1 MQNLHTDLNI
11 WSSSHVDHQDYGK
24 LTKLE
29 KKVFKELCSTR
40 SRKFIDRVFEK
51 KSQKE
56 LTFLAQLLTFYR
68 LNTSRRRSAIF
79 KKPCQHFKPMASK
92 LLSTM
97 IGLPAD
103 EICCHSG
110 SPNWHARQGKRQSHT
125 YRWNRLQESLD
136 YLHMSMSQGKFNTP
150 LVWSI
155 ISNMLPSGEKARFNH
170 RQTEIKIIGKNKN
183 EVEQIWETM
192 IQIPLNLEASSSRGF
207 VEMIGPLEYFD
218 VSNSVEMG
226 QAIGELEGCIAEAS
240 RKKEEYEK
248 SLKVLQQNFAVINS
262 TVVMANSTY
271 EQ

>member
-1 MQNLHTDLNI
+1 MQNSHTNLNI
-11 WSSSHVDHQDYGK
+11 WSSSHLDHQDYGK

-29 KKVFKELCSTR
+29 KKVLKELCSTR
-40 SRKFIDRVFEK
+40 SRNFIDRVFEK
-51 KSQKE
+51 KSRKE

-79 KKPCQHFKPMASK
+79 KKPCQDFKPMAPK

-103 EICCHSG
+103 EIHRSCG
-110 SPNWHARQGKRQSHT
+110 SPNWCARQGKRQSHT

-136 YLHMSMSQGKFNTP
+136 YLQMSMSQGKFNTP

-155 ISNMLPSGEKARFNH
+155 ISHMLPDMSGLRMS
-170 RQTEIKIIGKNKN
+170 RTEIKIIGKNKS

-192 IQIPLNLEASSSRGF
+192 IQIPLNLAPTPLYGR
-207 VEMIGPLEYFD
+207 VEMIGPLKYFD
-218 VSNSVEMG
+218 ASNSDEMG
-226 QAIGELEGCIAEAS
+226 QAIGELEGCIVEVS
-240 RKKEEYEK
+240 RKKEEFEK

-271 EQ
+271 GQ